1 MEKQMT
7 KELKQARIQE
17 LRSMLDPL
25 TLYAAIVNGTLSRR
39 GVQGLALL
47 NELRDLEEGPKA
59 GPELAVIE
67 GSRAA
72 A

>member
-1 MEKQMT
+1 MT
-7 KELKQARIQE
+7 TQEEQKKARILE
-17 LRSMLDPL
+17 LRAQLDPL
-25 TLYAAIVNGTLSRR
+25 TLYAAIVNGPRSRR

-59 GPELAVIE
+59 GPELAVIS
-67 GSRAA
+67 GSKAA